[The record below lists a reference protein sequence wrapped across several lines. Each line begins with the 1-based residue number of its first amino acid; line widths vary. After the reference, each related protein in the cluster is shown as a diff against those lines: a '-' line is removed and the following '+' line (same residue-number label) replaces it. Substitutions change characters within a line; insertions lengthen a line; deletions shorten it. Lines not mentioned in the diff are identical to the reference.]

1 MFLSWR
7 KEPSMVATRK
17 CRDERKEAVQ
27 SFLKLAERTQWVQIP
42 TGKRGATAPEPSLA
56 G

>member
-1 MFLSWR
+1 
-7 KEPSMVATRK
+7 MVATRK
-17 CRDERKEAVQ
+17 GSDERKEAVQ

-42 TGKRGATAPEPSLA
+42 IGKRVATVPEPSLA